1 MSQQPGNDWHFGS
14 AQLAM
19 GIGLSLLSGACTGE
33 ILAPGAGQ
41 PGGAGTACL
50 GGICAGQ
57 SGTGTGGGPGAQPAT
72 AVPGEVPMRR
82 LNNAEYAY
90 TLRDLFG
97 SASPAVTFPEEGR
110 SEGYDTSSTALAV
123 SKLHI
128 EAYLDA
134 GSAVVSELFG
144 VDPAG
149 LRAGFCNYQ
158 AVDAAANLSCAKQIV
173 SGFAARAFRRAHGA
187 WPDGQAETDYLA
199 LLEPSGPLSGL
210 PLELR
215 LRTALEAVLVSP
227 RFIYRVELTGADGKL
242 DTPSLASRLS
252 YFLWSSAPDGELLA
266 SELQQDAALEAQV
279 ARLQQSERFER
290 FLQRFPR
297 LWLELEKLDKAER
310 DPKVYPD
317 FSPQLLAAMAEETRQ
332 FFASYWRSASGTVGG
347 FLLAPNA
354 TPSPALAG
362 LYGSSPRQGLLTQAA
377 IMTLTGATKRTS
389 PVRRGKWVLER
400 LLCAPPP
407 PPPDGLIAE
416 LTDELEADDSLTERE
431 RLARH
436 RVNPTCAAC
445 HTLMDPI
452 GLGFENYDS
461 IGAYRSV
468 DGSGKPIDPA
478 GQLPDGAKFSGPLEL
493 VQLLAQDQRVQGCI
507 VRQLLTYGTGRGYG
521 GNDDA
526 LVELVR
532 SSAGGAAATFG
543 AVLNSVV
550 QSAAFRRRN

>member
-1 MSQQPGNDWHFGS
+1 MRQQPGKDWHFGS
-14 AQLAM
+14 AQLAL
-19 GIGLSLLSGACTGE
+19 GLALLSGACTGE
-33 ILAPGAGQ
+33 ILSPGAGQ
-41 PGGAGTACL
+41 AGAPGTCL
-50 GGICAGQ
+50 GGVCGAQ
-57 SGTGTGGGPGAQPAT
+57 AGTGTGGGPGVQPAT

-97 SASPAVTFPEEGR
+97 STSPAVTFPEEGR

-134 GSAVVSELFG
+134 GSAVVSELFEA
-144 VDPAG
+144 DPAG
-149 LRAGFCNYQ
+149 VRAGFCSYQ
-158 AVDAAANLSCAKQIV
+158 AADAAANLTCAQQIV
-173 SGFAARAFRRAHGA
+173 SGFAARAFRRVHSA
-187 WPDGQAETDYLA
+187 WPDAQAETDYLA
-199 LLEPSGPLSGL
+199 LLEPTGPLAALS
-210 PLELR
+210 LELR

-252 YFLWSSAPDGELLA
+252 YFLWSSAPDAEL
-266 SELQQDAALEAQV
+266 STSDLQQDAALESQV
-279 ARLQQSERFER
+279 ARLQQGERFER

-297 LWLELEKLDKAER
+297 LWLELEKLDEAER
-310 DPKVYPD
+310 DLDVYPD
-317 FSPQLLAAMAEETRQ
+317 FSPQLLAAMAQETGQ
-332 FFASYWRSASGTVGG
+332 FFASYWRSPSGTVGD
-347 FLLAPNA
+347 FLLAPSP
-354 TPSPALAG
+354 TPSGVLSG
-362 LYGSSPRQGLLTQAA
+362 LYGSSPRLGLLTQAA
-377 IMTLTGATKRTS
+377 IMTVTGAVRRTS

-416 LTDELEADDSLTERE
+416 LTAELEADDSLTERE

-461 IGAYRSV
+461 IGAYRTTER
-468 DGSGKPIDPA
+468 SGKPIDPS
-478 GQLPDGAKFSGPLEL
+478 GQLPDGAPFAGPVEL
-493 VQLLAQDQRVQGCI
+493 VGLLAQDQRVQGCV
-507 VRQLLTYGTGRGYG
+507 VRQLLTYGTGRGYD

-532 SSAGGAAATFG
+532 TSAGGPVATFRS
-543 AVLNSVV
+543 VLNSVV
-550 QSAAFRRRN
+550 QSDAFRRRN

>member
-1 MSQQPGNDWHFGS
+1 MRQQPGNDWHLGS
-14 AQLAM
+14 TQLAL
-19 GIGLSLLSGACTGE
+19 GIGLSLLSSACTGE
-33 ILAPGAGQ
+33 ILSPGAGQ
-41 PGGAGTACL
+41 AGAGTACL
-50 GGICAGQ
+50 GGVCGAQ
-57 SGTGTGGGPGAQPAT
+57 AGTGTGGGPGAQPAT

-97 SASPAVTFPEEGR
+97 STSLSVTFPEEGR
-110 SEGYDTSSTALAV
+110 SEGYDTLSTALAV

-134 GSAVVSELFG
+134 GSAVITELFAT
-144 VDPAG
+144 DPAG

-158 AVDAAANLSCAKQIV
+158 AADVAANLTCAKQIV
-173 SGFAARAFRRAHGA
+173 SGFAARAFRRAHSA
-187 WPDGQAETDYLA
+187 WPDAQAETDYLA
-199 LLEPSGPLSGL
+199 LLEPTGPLAALS
-210 PLELR
+210 LELR

-252 YFLWSSAPDGELLA
+252 YFLWSSAPDAELSA
-266 SELQQDAALEAQV
+266 SDLQQNTALETQV

-310 DPKVYPD
+310 DLEVYPD

-332 FFASYWRSASGTVGG
+332 FFANYWRSPSGTVSG
-347 FLLAPNA
+347 FLLAPSP
-354 TPSPALAG
+354 TPSAPLAG

-377 IMTLTGATKRTS
+377 IMTLTGATRRTS

-400 LLCAPPP
+400 VLCSPPP

-468 DGSGKPIDPA
+468 DRSGKPIDPA
-478 GQLPDGAKFSGPLEL
+478 GQLPDGATFAGPVEL
-493 VQLLAQDQRVQGCI
+493 VQLLAQDQRVQSCF
-507 VRQLLTYGTGRGYG
+507 VRQLLTYGAGRSYG
-521 GNDDA
+521 GSDDA

-532 SSAGGAAATFG
+532 TSAGGAEATFRS
-543 AVLNSVV
+543 VLNSVV
-550 QSAAFRRRN
+550 QSDAFRRRN